1 MSGFTF
7 RLLRQAG
14 GSTQRRRSACAIVT
28 TTSAS
33 LMCYYHQQWNSQPKT
48 VLAENAPSNIPK
60 GSTSISKPVL
70 VMKRLF
76 ETDLASE
83 TTTTT
88 KISKGSVMQR
98 HDEISLHDSVLIIPN
113 AIPGEYCQMLCDE
126 ADRLIQNGY
135 HRDRM
140 GEDDEDTEQEDEELS
155 LRRISTSDMSN
166 RMQDLAMNMIQE
178 DILGILQKEL
188 PSLLQSLGLSD
199 WKRKDV
205 EWEWASDEPTVN
217 RYTAPGGTFEAHRDG
232 YPLTIVIPL
241 NDPSSFSGGGT
252 RFFESSSSQEQS
264 SNDHDGDE
272 PTMMRRK
279 SVTISPPAGT
289 AICFDGDMLHAGA
302 PVLKGVR
309 YVFVASFG
317 ILST

>member
-14 GSTQRRRSACAIVT
+14 GSSQTRSACAIVT
-28 TTSAS
+28 TTSA
-33 LMCYYHQQWNSQPKT
+33 LIWCCDQQWNSQPKT
-48 VLAENAPSNIPK
+48 ALADNAPSKISK

-70 VMKRLF
+70 GMKRLF
-76 ETDLASE
+76 ETELGAKGLATE
-83 TTTTT
+83 TTRT
-88 KISKGSVMQR
+88 KISNGAVMQR
-98 HDEISLHDSVLIIPN
+98 QDKISLHNSVLVIPN
-113 AIPGEYCQMLCDE
+113 AIPSEYCQMLCDE

-140 GEDDEDTEQEDEELS
+140 GEDDEDTEQDD

-166 RMQDLAMNMIQE
+166 RMQDLAMNIIKE
-178 DILGILQKEL
+178 DVLVIIEKEL
-188 PSLLQSLGLSD
+188 PSLLQSLSLSD
-199 WKRKDV
+199 WKRQDV

-241 NDPSSFSGGGT
+241 NDPSNFSGGGT

-264 SNDHDGDE
+264 SNDHDGDDE
-272 PTMMRRK
+272 PMMMRRK